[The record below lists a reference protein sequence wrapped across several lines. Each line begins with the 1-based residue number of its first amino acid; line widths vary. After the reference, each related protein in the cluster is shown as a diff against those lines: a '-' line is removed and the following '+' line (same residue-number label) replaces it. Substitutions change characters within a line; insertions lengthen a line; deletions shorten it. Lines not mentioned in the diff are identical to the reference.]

1 MIMIPIQT
9 KPTRAWFLAKGYKQ
23 ADTRYTNG
31 YPVWLHPHTNDVL
44 LQSGKKSK
52 LQVLPD
58 EKFKANTTRYLK
70 LGRRYGNVYLARL
83 KYLTF
88 VRPIKEGEVIDH
100 IDGNTMNNDIDNLRA
115 VPKAINSRDGGF
127 MRKLRN
133 NGIIVAMFPKN
144 VILAGYERMAKW
156 KETHTLRQYRLLKGQ
171 VLRQVFFGPNYKVV
185 DPTIAAGE
193 EPDKYL

>member
-1 MIMIPIQT
+1 MKST

-31 YPVWLHPHTNDVL
+31 YAVWLHPHTNDVL
-44 LQSGKKSK
+44 SPSGKKLK
-52 LQVLPD
+52 LQVMPK
-58 EKFKANTTRYLK
+58 EKYNAHSTKYLK
-70 LGRRYGNVYLARL
+70 LGGTNVSLYLARL

-88 VRPIKEGEVIDH
+88 VGPIKEGEFIDH
-100 IDGNTMNNDIDNLRA
+100 IDGNTMNNDISNLRA
-115 VPKAINSRDGGF
+115 VTRRINDRDGGF

-156 KETHTLRQYRLLKGQ
+156 KATHTYWQYRCLKGLE
-171 VLRQVFFGPNYKVV
+171 LRQVFFGPNYKVV
-185 DPTIAAGE
+185 DPTIFAAE